1 LYALGNALAM
11 RGVYVQQ
18 VRIDSVG
25 AEARDRF
32 WIARRD
38 GSRIEDA
45 ADRQALRLA
54 VALIKQFTHL
64 LPWAPDPARALRGF
78 DQLLDRAMTSDP
90 ATLEVLGRPE
100 GLRELASLLGSSG
113 FLWEDFLRMQFEHLA
128 PVLGAWRTRAVLSGD
143 AVRRALCAHV
153 EGGASFED

>member
-1 LYALGNALAM
+1 
-11 RGVYVQQ
+11 
-18 VRIDSVG
+18 
-25 AEARDRF
+25 
-32 WIARRD
+32 
-38 GSRIEDA
+38 
-45 ADRQALRLA
+45 
-54 VALIKQFTHL
+54 
-64 LPWAPDPARALRGF
+64 ALRGF

-153 EGGASFED
+153 EGGASFEDHQRRLNEFKDEQLLLVDMKHLLDPEFTLDRFSEAVSDLAGAVVDEA